1 VTNFPHSAT
10 QKIGAETP
18 TKIFFYITK
27 LEKEKKKEKPL
38 REMRAWFLPKKPL
51 PRFLVYLQ
59 TQL

>member
-18 TKIFFYITK
+18 TKDFFISQNG
-27 LEKEKKKEKPL
+27 EKKEKRKTL
-38 REMRAWFLPKKPL
+38 RGMRAWFFQKKPL